1 MSGIWQQFARTWGDD
16 KPGFGR
22 HSYNDAIAAGYTNQQ
37 IQNAIAGRR
46 VGTRAQDMIAAGLA
60 SDAQSAQR
68 AADAASGYQS
78 RIRDLEGQ
86 IGGYTSQISNLNNSI
101 NNYVNQVGTLTNQY
115 NTALNQYNEQVKETE
130 RVQGEADEFE
140 RQFTEASARAD
151 QFQAEADRY
160 REEAVGQQL
169 RAVRSGSTAGG
180 ANQSGN
186 MQGSLTS
193 GRTGYSSD
201 KSDIGKVA
209 EILRAQGGLTDS
221 VLNRKGPV
229 VEQLSGGGA
238 NRVSAASDAKKRAV
252 QQGTGS
258 YYATRF

>member
-1 MSGIWQQFARTWGDD
+1 M
-16 KPGFGR
+16 
-22 HSYNDAIAAGYTNQQ
+22 
-37 IQNAIAGRR
+37 
-46 VGTRAQDMIAAGLA
+46 VAAGLA
-60 SDAQSAQR
+60 SDAQSNRR
-68 AADAASGYQS
+68 AEDAASGYES
-78 RIRDLEGQ
+78 RIRNLEGE

-101 NNYVNQVGTLTNQY
+101 NNYVNQVGDLTNQY
-115 NTALNQYNEQVKETE
+115 NIALGQYQDQVKETE
-130 RVQGEADEFE
+130 RVQDVADDLE

-169 RAVRSGSTAGG
+169 RAVRSGSTSGG

-229 VEQLSGGGA
+229 VEQLSGSSNTMGA
-238 NRVSAASDAKKRAV
+238 AADASKRAV

>member
-1 MSGIWQQFARTWGDD
+1 
-16 KPGFGR
+16 
-22 HSYNDAIAAGYTNQQ
+22 
-37 IQNAIAGRR
+37 
-46 VGTRAQDMIAAGLA
+46 
-60 SDAQSAQR
+60 
-68 AADAASGYQS
+68 
-78 RIRDLEGQ
+78 
-86 IGGYTSQISNLNNSI
+86 
-101 NNYVNQVGTLTNQY
+101 
-115 NTALNQYNEQVKETE
+115 
-130 RVQGEADEFE
+130 
-140 RQFTEASARAD
+140 
-151 QFQAEADRY
+151 
-160 REEAVGQQL
+160 
-169 RAVRSGSTAGG
+169 
-180 ANQSGN
+180 

-238 NRVSAASDAKKRAV
+238 NKVSAASDANKRAV